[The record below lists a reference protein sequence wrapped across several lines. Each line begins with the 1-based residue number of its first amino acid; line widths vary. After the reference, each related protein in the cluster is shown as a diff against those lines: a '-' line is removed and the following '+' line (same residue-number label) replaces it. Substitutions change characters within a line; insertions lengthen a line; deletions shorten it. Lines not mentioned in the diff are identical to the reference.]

1 MTVQVLTV
9 TVIQERAVVNYE
21 WQRLQVH
28 EQQAER
34 QKKNPMQKCLIFA
47 QRAQQKSIE
56 DHSKC
61 YLLDSRFCFQS
72 NTCH

>member
-21 WQRLQVH
+21 WRRLQVH

-34 QKKNPMQKCLIFA
+34 QLSLIH
-47 QRAQQKSIE
+47 I
-56 DHSKC
+56 
-61 YLLDSRFCFQS
+61 
-72 NTCH
+72 